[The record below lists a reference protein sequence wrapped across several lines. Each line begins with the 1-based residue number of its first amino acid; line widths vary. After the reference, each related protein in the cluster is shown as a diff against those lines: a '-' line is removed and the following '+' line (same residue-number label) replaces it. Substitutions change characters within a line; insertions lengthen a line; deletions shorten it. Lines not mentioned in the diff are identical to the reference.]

1 MGRALMSGLAGAV
14 RRWRIVLLLWVV
26 GLLFGLGFSLA
37 AGRWLETALG
47 ASLASRTLLKDLNAN
62 VFVDLWMHHQ
72 ESLSMLAVV
81 AVVMIVVRLAF
92 SICLNAGVA
101 GTAYDPRSAVTLS
114 EFWRRG
120 LRLYPVFARLW
131 VLAMTVTAAILAALA
146 GAAVLLM
153 RWLSESPSEMTY
165 SYVLGGVALLA
176 SIGLILV
183 VAVHDHA
190 RLYAAR
196 QDVGAA
202 RAYLWAFWFVLWGD
216 LRAPWLALAL
226 LTIGVVFWLVYQGAA
241 TFLPATSGTGV
252 FVSILWG
259 EVLLQGR
266 VLLRVAAF
274 VAQAELQAE
283 MPE

>member
-1 MGRALMSGLAGAV
+1 MGRALISGLVGAV
-14 RRWRIVLLLWVV
+14 RRWRIVLLLWGV
-26 GLLFGLGFSLA
+26 GVLFGLAFSLA
-37 AGRWLETALG
+37 AGRWLEVALD
-47 ASLASRTLLKDLNAN
+47 ASVASRTLLKDLNAN
-62 VFVDLWMHHQ
+62 VFVDLWMHHR
-72 ESLSMLAVV
+72 ESLSMLVV
-81 AVVMIVVRLAF
+81 AALVMIVVQLAF
-92 SICLNAGVA
+92 SIWLNGGVA
-101 GTAYDPRSAVTLS
+101 GTAYDARSAVTLS

-131 VLAMTVTAAILAALA
+131 LLAMTVTVVVLA
-146 GAAVLLM
+146 GVAGGMVLLT

-165 SYVLGGVALLA
+165 SYVLGAGGLLA
-176 SIGLILV
+176 ALGLLLV

-202 RAYLWAFWFVLWGD
+202 RSYLWALWFVLRGD

-226 LTIGVVFWLVYQGAA
+226 LTIGVVFWLVYQGMA
-241 TFLPATSGTGV
+241 TFLPVTSGGGV
-252 FVSILWG
+252 VASILWG

-266 VLLRVAAF
+266 ALLRVVAF

-283 MPE
+283 MPP